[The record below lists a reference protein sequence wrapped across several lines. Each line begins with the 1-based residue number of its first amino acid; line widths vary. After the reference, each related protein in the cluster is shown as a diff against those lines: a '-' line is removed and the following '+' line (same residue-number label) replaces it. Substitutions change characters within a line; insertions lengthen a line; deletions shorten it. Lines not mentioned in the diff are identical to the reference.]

1 MPPPTPP
8 RGPTPPGRGPTP
20 PGRGPTP
27 PSRPPTPPRG
37 PVTAKPA
44 PKVTIP
50 RPTPSRRS
58 PAWLARCQR
67 LILQPRQ
74 EWAAIAGEFTSA
86 GPIYRRFVVPVAAVG
101 PLAAMVGTIIS
112 GGERS
117 SLAALGSSYTISMTD
132 AVTRGVL
139 EYALNLVAVY
149 LFAMVIDVLAGI
161 FGGQRNQVQALKV
174 AAYGSTPYWLGGAV
188 ALLPKLAP
196 IGLLLGLYSLRL
208 YAAGLPPV
216 MKAPSDKTLPLTLLT
231 GAAGAIIVL
240 VIATLLQLFVS
251 P

>member
-1 MPPPTPP
+1 MRMPPPTPP

-58 PAWLARCQR
+58 PAWLARCKR

-74 EWAAIAGEFTSA
+74 EWAAVAGEFTSA
-86 GPIYRRFVVPVAAVG
+86 GPIYRRFLVPVAGVG
-101 PLAAMVGTIIS
+101 PAAATVGTIIS

-117 SLAALGSSYTISMTD
+117 SLVGSFTISITD
-132 AVTRGVL
+132 AITRGVL

-149 LFAMVIDVLAGI
+149 LFAMVIGV
-161 FGGQRNQVQALKV
+161 
-174 AAYGSTPYWLGGAV
+174 
-188 ALLPKLAP
+188 
-196 IGLLLGLYSLRL
+196 LLGLYSLRL

-216 MKAPSDKTLPLTLLT
+216 MKAPSDKTLPFTLLT
-231 GAAGAIIVL
+231 GAAGALIVL
-240 VIATLLQLFVS
+240 VVATLLQLFVS
-251 P
+251 PSSTGDGAQHFL

>member
-27 PSRPPTPPRG
+27 PSRPATPPRG

-58 PAWLARCQR
+58 PAWLARCKR

-74 EWAAIAGEFTSA
+74 EWAAVAGEFTSA
-86 GPIYRRFVVPVAAVG
+86 GPIYRRFLVPVAGVG
-101 PLAAMVGTIIS
+101 PAAATVGTIIS

-117 SLAALGSSYTISMTD
+117 SLVGSFTISITD
-132 AVTRGVL
+132 AITRGVL

-161 FGGQRNQVQALKV
+161 LGGQRNQVQALKV
-174 AAYGSTPYWLGGAV
+174 AAYGSTPYWLGGALAV
-188 ALLPKLAP
+188 LPKLAP

-208 YAAGLPPV
+208 YAAGLPPA
-216 MKAPSDKTLPLTLLT
+216 MKAPSDKTLPFTLLT
-231 GAAGAIIVL
+231 GAAGALIVL
-240 VIATLLQLFVS
+240 VVATLLQLFVS